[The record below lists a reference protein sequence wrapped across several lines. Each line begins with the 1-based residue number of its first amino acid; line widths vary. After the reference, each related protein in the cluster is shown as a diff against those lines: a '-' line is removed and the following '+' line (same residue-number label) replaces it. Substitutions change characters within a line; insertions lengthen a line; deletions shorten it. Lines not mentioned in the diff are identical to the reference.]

1 MIKLIAIDIDG
12 TLLNEHH
19 QLADEVKLALQKKA
33 KEGVKI
39 VLCTG
44 RPILGVQN
52 YLDELG
58 FTGEDDY
65 VITFNGAL
73 AQKVKSKEILAHH
86 TLTIADYY
94 KMERLALELG
104 VHMHTE
110 TTEAMYTSNKDISK
124 YTVIESGMT
133 NMPLHYCTAEEMD
146 RDMIISKMM
155 FIDDPAILDAAIPHI
170 PEKYLEEYEFVK
182 SRDFFL
188 EILNKKATKGN
199 ALKDLAEQ
207 LGIQREEVMAIGDNM
222 NDMTMIEYA
231 GVGVAMGNA
240 VPELKAVADQVTK
253 TNAENGVAYA
263 VETWA

>member
-110 TTEAMYTSNKDISK
+110 TTEAMYTANKDISK
-124 YTVIESGMT
+124 YTVLESGMT

-155 FIDDPAILDAAIPHI
+155 FIDDPAILDAAIPNI

-182 SRDFFL
+182 SMDFFL

-240 VPELKAVADQVTK
+240 VPELKAIADQVTK
-253 TNAENGVAYA
+253 TNAEHGVAYA

>member
-19 QLADEVKLALQKKA
+19 MLAPEVKAALQKKSQ
-33 KEGVKI
+33 EGVKI

-44 RPILGVQN
+44 RPILGVQQ
-52 YLDELG
+52 YLEELG
-58 FTGEDDY
+58 FTGPEDY

-73 AQKVKSKEILAHH
+73 AQKVKSGEILAHH
-86 TLTIADYY
+86 TLNIEDYY
-94 KMERLALELG
+94 KMHRLALELN

-110 TTEAMYTSNKDISK
+110 TTEAMYTSNKDISP
-124 YTVIESGMT
+124 YTVLESGMT

-146 RDMIISKMM
+146 RNLIISKMM
-155 FIDDPAILDAAIPHI
+155 FIDEPDFLQKVQAAVPQT
-170 PEKYLEEYEFVK
+170 YLEEYEFVK
-182 SRDFFL
+182 STDFFL

-199 ALKDLAEQ
+199 ALKDLAES

-231 GVGVAMGNA
+231 GIGVAMGNA
-240 VPELKAVADQVTK
+240 IPELKAVANQVTK